1 MLKRKTLVME
11 WYMEETQSINKKTD
25 KTALIFKIV
34 ASLNKILEEDQQ
46 QKQPLFLS
54 INEQFLLKL
63 VTGIVKNPQKS
74 YIIGITGES
83 ASGKTTLVNNAAKA
97 LLKDKRKNLFTTVS
111 CDNYYIDSSEE
122 LKKAGSYEN
131 LFMTGFS
138 FDTPDAL
145 NLELMKAHL
154 TSLKNGCSVKTPQ
167 YNFVTCESIADQNE
181 KNPALIILNEGL
193 FVLNPAVAD
202 VDDIKIYVFTPF
214 SIIRE
219 RWYARAASR
228 GKTGNAADLQ
238 FENVNSAAQV
248 YIRPTM
254 QNADIVINGLTTAEY
269 IEEMT
274 EKIMN
279 MVENILSEL

>member
-1 MLKRKTLVME
+1 MQE
-11 WYMEETQSINKKTD
+11 DIQTQDKNID
-25 KTALIFKIV
+25 KTALVFKIV
-34 ASLNKILEEDQQ
+34 NSLNKILTEDQQ

-63 VTGIVKNPQKS
+63 VTNIVKTPQKS

-97 LLKDKRKNLFTTVS
+97 LLKGGKNNLFTTVS
-111 CDNYYIDSSEE
+111 CDDYYVDASDE
-122 LKKAGSYEN
+122 LKRAGSYEN
-131 LFMTGFS
+131 LFMNGFS
-138 FDTPDAL
+138 FDTPDAI
-145 NLELMKAHL
+145 NLPLMKAHL
-154 TSLKNGCSVKTPQ
+154 TSLKCGCSIKSPE
-167 YNFVTCESIADQNE
+167 YNFVTCESTPDRIE
-181 KNPALIILNEGL
+181 KKPALIILNEGL
-193 FVLNPAVAD
+193 FVLNPEIID

-219 RWYARAASR
+219 RWYARAATR

-238 FENVNSAAQV
+238 FENVNSAAQI

-254 QNADIVINGLTTAEY
+254 QHADIVINGLTTAEY

-279 MVENILSEL
+279 TINDILSLK

>member
-1 MLKRKTLVME
+1 M
-11 WYMEETQSINKKTD
+11 QKTD

-34 ASLNKILEEDQQ
+34 DSLNRILLEDQK

-63 VTGIVKNPQKS
+63 VTGIVKNPQKT
-74 YIIGITGES
+74 YLIGITGES

-97 LLKDKRKNLFTTVS
+97 LLKGKKNNLFTTVS
-111 CDNYYIDSSEE
+111 CDDYYVDASDE

-131 LFMTGFS
+131 LFMNGFS
-138 FDTPDAL
+138 FDTPDAI
-145 NLELMKAHL
+145 NLKLMKAHL
-154 TSLKNGCSVKTPQ
+154 TSLKCGCSIKSPE
-167 YNFVTCESIADQNE
+167 YNFVTCESIPDKNE

-193 FVLNPAVAD
+193 FVLNSEVMD

-219 RWYARAASR
+219 RWYARAATR
-228 GKTGNAADLQ
+228 GKTGHAADLQ
-238 FENVNSAAQV
+238 FENVNSAAQI

-254 QNADIVINGLTTAEY
+254 QNSDIVINGLTTAEY

-279 MVENILSEL
+279 TINDILSIASL

>member
-1 MLKRKTLVME
+1 METDKLK
-11 WYMEETQSINKKTD
+11 EEE

-34 ASLNKILEEDQQ
+34 ASLNKILKEDQE

-63 VTGIVKNPQKS
+63 VTGIVKAPKKS
-74 YIIGITGES
+74 YVIGITGES

-97 LLKDKRKNLFTTVS
+97 LIKDDRHDLFTTIS
-111 CDNYYIDSSEE
+111 CDDYYFDASEE
-122 LKKAGSYEN
+122 LKRAGSYEN
-131 LFMTGFS
+131 LFMNGFS
-138 FDTPDAL
+138 FDTPNAI
-145 NLELMKAHL
+145 NLPLMKAHL
-154 TSLKNGCSVKTPQ
+154 TSLKCGCSIKSPA
-167 YNFVTCESIADQNE
+167 YNFVTCESVPDSTE

-193 FVLNPAVAD
+193 FVLNPEIMD
-202 VDDIKIYVFTPF
+202 VDDIKVYVFTPF

-219 RWYARAASR
+219 RWYVRAATR

-254 QNADIVINGLTTAEY
+254 QHADIVINGLTTAEY
-269 IEEMT
+269 IEEIT
-274 EKIMN
+274 EKILKS
-279 MVENILSEL
+279 VKDILSTAKNL

>member
-1 MLKRKTLVME
+1 MHNDL
-11 WYMEETQSINKKTD
+11 QINIGKLND
-25 KTALIFKIV
+25 KTGLIFKIV
-34 ASLNKILEEDQQ
+34 DSLNKILREDQA

-83 ASGKTTLVNNAAKA
+83 ASGKTTLVDNASKA
-97 LLKDKRKNLFTTVS
+97 LLKDGRKDLFTTIR
-111 CDNYYIDSSEE
+111 CDDYYVDASEE
-122 LKKAGSYEN
+122 LKRAGSYEN
-131 LFMTGFS
+131 LFMNGYS
-138 FDTPDAL
+138 FDTPNAI
-145 NLELMKAHL
+145 NLPLMKAHL
-154 TSLKNGCSVKTPQ
+154 TSLKHGCSIKSPA
-167 YNFVTCESIADQNE
+167 YNFVTCESHLDQVE

-193 FVLNPAVAD
+193 FVLNPEVMD

-214 SIIRE
+214 SVIRE
-219 RWYARAASR
+219 RWYDRAATR

-254 QNADIVINGLTTAEY
+254 QHADIVINGLTTAEY
-269 IEEMT
+269 IEEIT

-279 MVENILSEL
+279 AVKNVIQLTKGIE

>member
-1 MLKRKTLVME
+1 ME
-11 WYMEETQSINKKTD
+11 DSQITKDNENVE

-34 ASLNKILEEDQQ
+34 ESLNKILREDQM

-74 YIIGITGES
+74 YVIGITGES

-97 LLKDKRKNLFTTVS
+97 LQKDNKENLFTTVS
-111 CDNYYIDSSEE
+111 CDHYYYDASEE
-122 LKKAGSYEN
+122 LKRAGSYEN

-138 FDTPDAL
+138 FDTPEAI
-145 NLELMKAHL
+145 NLPLMKAHL
-154 TSLKNGCSVKTPQ
+154 TSLKCGCSIKCPQ
-167 YNFVTCESIADQNE
+167 YNYVTCESVPDKEE

-193 FVLNPAVAD
+193 FVLNPDVMD
-202 VDDIKIYVFTPF
+202 VDDIKVYVFAPF
-214 SIIRE
+214 SVIRE
-219 RWYARAASR
+219 RWYARAATR

-238 FENVNSAAQV
+238 FENVNQAAQV

-254 QNADIVINGLTTAEY
+254 QHADIVVNGLTTAEY
-269 IEEMT
+269 IEEVI
-274 EKIMN
+274 EKIIHTIN
-279 MVENILSEL
+279 DILHLNK

>member
-1 MLKRKTLVME
+1 METDKLK
-11 WYMEETQSINKKTD
+11 EEE

-34 ASLNKILEEDQQ
+34 DSLNKILKEDQE

-63 VTGIVKNPQKS
+63 VTGIVKAPKKS
-74 YIIGITGES
+74 YVIGITGES

-97 LLKDKRKNLFTTVS
+97 LLKDDRRDLFTTIS
-111 CDNYYIDSSEE
+111 CDDYYYDASDE
-122 LKKAGSYEN
+122 LKRAGSYEN
-131 LFMTGFS
+131 LFMNGFS
-138 FDTPDAL
+138 FDTPNAI
-145 NLELMKAHL
+145 NLPLMKAHL
-154 TSLKNGCSVKTPQ
+154 TSLKCGCSIKTPA
-167 YNFVTCESIADQNE
+167 YNFVTCESVPDRTE

-193 FVLNPAVAD
+193 FVLNPEVMD
-202 VDDIKIYVFTPF
+202 VDDIKVYVFTPF

-219 RWYARAASR
+219 RWYERAVSR

-254 QNADIVINGLTTAEY
+254 QHADIVINGLTTAEY
-269 IEEMT
+269 IEEIT
-274 EKIMN
+274 EKILKA
-279 MVENILSEL
+279 VKDILNTAKQL

>member
-1 MLKRKTLVME
+1 MQEVEHT
-11 WYMEETQSINKKTD
+11 SNNNINND
-25 KTALIFKIV
+25 KTSLIFQIV
-34 ASLNKILEEDQQ
+34 AALNKILREDQM

-97 LLKDKRKNLFTTVS
+97 LSKDSSKNLFTTVS
-111 CDNYYIDSSEE
+111 CDHYYYDASED
-122 LKKAGSYEN
+122 LKKAGSFEN

-138 FDTPDAL
+138 FDTPDAI
-145 NLELMKAHL
+145 NLPLMKAHL
-154 TSLKNGCSVKTPQ
+154 TSLKCGCSIKCPE
-167 YNFVTCESIADQNE
+167 YDYVTCASIPDKVE

-193 FVLNPAVAD
+193 FVLNPEVAE
-202 VDDIKIYVFTPF
+202 VDDIKVYVFAPF
-214 SIIRE
+214 SVIRE
-219 RWYARAASR
+219 RWYARAATR

-254 QNADIVINGLTTAEY
+254 KDADIVINGLTTAEY
-269 IEEMT
+269 IEEII
-274 EKIMN
+274 EKIFHAIKTILYLRD
-279 MVENILSEL
+279 NISNK